1 MYSINFNL
9 KQSKAKKPTLIFM
22 YVSVTKKR
30 MKISTKQRIHPDL
43 WDFKKQF
50 VTKSDRIIQKHAENT
65 AGVEERVLSVKEKL
79 NELRNEVHRYGM
91 ICQLQKKSIQLYE
104 LRERLYDLLDN
115 RKSVIV
121 DRSSIVS
128 YLQTYIDQ
136 LEIGDR
142 KKPDTSRYSI
152 GTIKNFK
159 NLLQALEGYEN
170 DRITRLTWD
179 DVDRTFYGNFLEWH
193 LENGC
198 SQNYTGKHIKDFKAL
213 MKVAYEEGIH
223 ANREFAKRYFIVPYK
238 KQKKVPLSLSEVRRI
253 ENLDTSDE
261 PKLTLPKEIFLLGIF
276 LGLRVSDIKRITP
289 SHIHNTKDGLI
300 LAITTQKTGTEVRIP
315 INKKAEQ
322 ILAKYSFKCPYFCEQ
337 VVNRHLKL
345 IGKKI
350 GLRSDRAKRLTIH
363 VSRHTFAK
371 LSYDMGIPPMYI
383 MAITGH
389 TSEKHFLRYINVQPD
404 EALRAFRSFDFF
416 K

>member
-1 MYSINFNL
+1 
-9 KQSKAKKPTLIFM
+9 M
-22 YVSVTKKR
+22 YVFIHKKR
-30 MKISTKQRIHPDL
+30 IKISTKQRIHPAL

-50 VTKSDRIIQKHAENT
+50 VTKSDRVIKKHDDNT
-65 AGVEERVLSVKEKL
+65 GIWEQVLLVKERL
-79 NELRNEVHRYGM
+79 NELRNEVHRYSM
-91 ICQLQKKSIQLYE
+91 VCQLQNKSIQLYE
-104 LRERLYDLLDN
+104 LRERLYELLDD
-115 RKSVIV
+115 RKHTPV
-121 DRSSIVS
+121 DRNSIIP

-136 LEIGDR
+136 LESGVR
-142 KKPDTSRYSI
+142 KKPDTTRYSI

-159 NLLQALEGYEN
+159 NLLQALERYEN

-198 SQNYTGKHIKDFKAL
+198 SQNYTGKHVKDFKAL

-253 ENLDTSDE
+253 ENMDTYDE
-261 PKLTLPKEIFLLGIF
+261 PKLSLPKDIFLLGIY

-300 LAITTQKTGTEVRIP
+300 LAITTQKTDTEVRIP
-315 INKKAEQ
+315 INNKAEQ

-350 GLRSDRAKRLTIH
+350 GLHADRAKRLTIH

-371 LSYDMGIPPMYI
+371 LSYDMGIPSMYI